1 MSSQLSARPAAREAG
16 PELLVLQRW
25 EEFAGWLLDHTARW
39 PKSARFSLVRRVDD
53 HALDVTELLITA
65 RWEPGE
71 RRSAL
76 RAVNLRLE
84 RLRMLLRIALARG
97 VTSAEG
103 FESAMRAI
111 DETGR
116 MVHGWREAL
125 GGRGAEA

>member
-1 MSSQLSARPAAREAG
+1 MTSHLSRRPSAREAG

-25 EEFAGWLLDHTARW
+25 EECTGWLLDHTARW

-53 HALDVTELLITA
+53 HALDVTELLIAA
-65 RWEPGE
+65 RWEPAE
-71 RRSAL
+71 RPAAL

-84 RLRMLLRIALARG
+84 RLRMLLRIARARG
-97 VTSAEG
+97 ITSAHG

-116 MVHGWREAL
+116 MVHGWRQAL
-125 GGRGAEA
+125 DRAEA